1 MSWENSRVLTPLK
14 RDFLK
19 LFFEQETGFF
29 LSGGSA
35 LGVFYLDHRR
45 SYDLDFF
52 SMQEVHWQTLKT
64 RVQKVATGI
73 GAALDTLSAS
83 PYFQRMKL
91 TRDDETEIL
100 DFVIEMVPQV
110 FPEKRRF
117 GKIVVDPL
125 VEIGI
130 NKICTLVHR
139 SELKDLIDLYFLQ
152 RDADFEIIAHWEQ
165 ACTKEAGLEPAMV
178 SHLLSQIDVEEI
190 PHYLEKEL
198 TIEQLRAFIDE
209 LRKKLADMASPR
221 S

>member
-1 MSWENSRVLTPLK
+1 MNWEDSKVLTPLK

-19 LFFEQETGFF
+19 AFFQVETTFF

-52 SMQEVHWQTLKT
+52 SMQEVHWQALKGQ
-64 RVQKVATGI
+64 VQKIASSI
-73 GAALDTLSAS
+73 GSALETLSAS
-83 PYFQRMKL
+83 PYFQRMRL

-100 DFVIEMVPQV
+100 DFIIEFVPQV
-110 FPEKRRF
+110 FPEKNRF
-117 GKIVVDPL
+117 GNIVVDPL
-125 VEIGI
+125 IEIGI

-152 RDADFEIIAHWEQ
+152 RDAEFDIIANWER
-165 ACTKEAGLEPAMV
+165 ACTKEGGLEPAMV
-178 SHLLSQIDVEEI
+178 SYLLTQIDIDEI

-198 TIEQLRAFIDE
+198 RINQLRTFVDE
-209 LRKKLADMASPR
+209 FRKKLAMMASP
-221 S
+221 